1 MHKGGL
7 AVAICVSL
15 LSAGGAAW
23 SFQQEQALQKEGQW
37 LMARGNAQA
46 EEYAQHF
53 DETVAEAQLQ
63 TFAQR
68 REVLERAHLWQRGQ
82 ILGVMGAALGFLAAY
97 ALFLLKRL
105 DDQLADA
112 MPELRQESAPS
123 KPASS
128 DAEPALAHNPGLPR

>member
-1 MHKGGL
+1 M

-23 SFQQEQALQKEGQW
+23 CHQRAAAFQNEAEW
-37 LMARGNAQA
+37 LMARGSAQA
-46 EEYAQHF
+46 EEYAQKF
-53 DETVAEAQLQ
+53 DGAVADAQLK

-68 REVLERAHLWQRGQ
+68 RTVMEQAHVWQRGMM
-82 ILGVMGAALGFLAAY
+82 LGVMVAALALVAAY

-112 MPELRQESAPS
+112 MPDLHEA
-123 KPASS
+123 PASQ
-128 DAEPALAHNPGLPR
+128 EPAPAFVHNASLQR

>member
-1 MHKGGL
+1 MRKGGMAL
-7 AVAICVSL
+7 AVCVSL

-23 SFQQEQALQKEGQW
+23 CHQRATAFQTEAEW

-46 EEYAQHF
+46 EEYAQRF
-53 DETVAEAQLQ
+53 DGAVADAQLQ

-68 REVLERAHLWQRGQ
+68 RVVMEKAYVWQRGMM
-82 ILGVMGAALGFLAAY
+82 LGVMGAALALVAAY

-112 MPELRQESAPS
+112 APDLHEASASQE
-123 KPASS
+123 PA
-128 DAEPALAHNPGLPR
+128 PALAHNASLQR